1 MESIEK
7 LTDKIQTELIGAKHL
22 GVEWLKEELA
32 NLVGKSCRCYDS
44 KIDDGADD
52 DETEDCYVMKD
63 CFEFENSNLVVH
75 VYYGDVTREIG
86 YVDVAEY

>member
-1 MESIEK
+1 M
-7 LTDKIQTELIGAKHL
+7 LTLTEKIQNEFIGSRYNGASDAC
-22 GVEWLKEELA
+22 ERLA
-32 NLVGKSCRCYDS
+32 NIVKKPCNCYDS

-63 CFEFENSNLVVH
+63 CFEFQDSNLVVH
-75 VYYGDVTREIG
+75 IYYGDVTREVG